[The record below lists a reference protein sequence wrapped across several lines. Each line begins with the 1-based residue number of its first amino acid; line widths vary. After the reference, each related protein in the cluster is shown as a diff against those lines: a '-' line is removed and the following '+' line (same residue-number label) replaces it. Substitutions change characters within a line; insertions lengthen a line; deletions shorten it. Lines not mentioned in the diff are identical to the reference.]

1 VGQAFGGWQISGVL
15 KLASG
20 TPFSVTDS
28 TVARPD
34 LTFDGFAEAR
44 PVILDR
50 SILNNHVTDPDTSQQ
65 QLPRAAFR
73 SSTYLDTI
81 DDIVPRNS
89 FYGAGIR
96 NVDLAAS
103 KTFQMPWSGHSVA
116 VRIEAFNAFNR
127 VQFGFPTVDIA
138 NQNFGRI
145 LGGATAYGPR
155 VIQLVLRYRY

>member
-1 VGQAFGGWQISGVL
+1 M
-15 KLASG
+15 
-20 TPFSVTDS
+20 TDT

-34 LTFDGFAEAR
+34 LTFDGFAETR

-65 QLPRAAFR
+65 QLPRTAFR
-73 SSTYLDTI
+73 SSTYQDTI

-89 FYGAGIR
+89 FYGAGVQ

-103 KTFQMPWSGHSVA
+103 KIFQMPWNGHSMA
-116 VRIEAFNAFNR
+116 VRIEMFNALNR
-127 VQFGFPTVDIA
+127 VQFGFPTVDFA
-138 NQNFGRI
+138 STTFGRI
-145 LGGATAYGPR
+145 LGGATAYSPR